1 MKYYYKM
8 LFKMYRYMLE
18 NYSRDEFLCETRKG
32 IYKLVLKKLQKHF
45 GMKIT
50 WFIGSFNIA
59 CSKCSNLLN

>member
-32 IYKLVLKKLQKHF
+32 IYKLVLKTLQKHF
-45 GMKIT
+45 GIEDHLVHWQLQYCLFKM
-50 WFIGSFNIA
+50 
-59 CSKCSNLLN
+59 